1 MSVNVFVL
9 LVGSGEPCERQRK
22 VKICA
27 VVQVLFGEKV
37 VLDVPAVIPLST
49 AHKTESAN

>member
-1 MSVNVFVL
+1 MSVNMFVL

-49 AHKTESAN
+49 AQATEFA

>member
-37 VLDVPAVIPLST
+37 VLDVPAVILLST
-49 AHKTESAN
+49 AQATEFA